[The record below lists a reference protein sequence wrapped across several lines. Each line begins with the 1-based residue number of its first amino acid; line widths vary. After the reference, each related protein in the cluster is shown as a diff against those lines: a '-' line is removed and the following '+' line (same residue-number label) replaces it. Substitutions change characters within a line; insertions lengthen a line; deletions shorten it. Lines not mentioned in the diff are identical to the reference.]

1 MTDRYKFDDLTR
13 AQQALLSF
21 QGWRPELK
29 ALIRQ
34 PSARTTEKLIQRGQ
48 LVREIEGKG
57 LFQTTTYSVPLD
69 VHAAWCAYCAEKELT
84 HE

>member
-1 MTDRYKFDDLTR
+1 MSDRYKFDDLSR

-29 ALIRQ
+29 AFIRQ
-34 PSARTTEKLIQRGQ
+34 PGLKTVEKLLARGQ
-48 LVREIEGKG
+48 LEREVLHEGYY
-57 LFQTTTYSVPLD
+57 QTTTYSVPLD
-69 VHAAWCAYCAEKELT
+69 VHIAWCEYCSEREAI

>member
-34 PSARTTEKLIQRGQ
+34 PSAKTTEKLIQRGQ
-48 LVREIEGKG
+48 LVREVEGRG

-69 VHAAWCAYCAEKELT
+69 VHAAWCAHCAEKEPI